1 MNVEDIMRRETE
13 RGKEK
18 MKNENVKKARQMNEW
33 MKESEKV
40 CVVSPIS
47 REREREK
54 REARGS
60 PLGKQRRLH
69 AGIPPLVFFFSFSP
83 FIIVC
88 AVYTACSCTIGL
100 FLEISPKLLL
110 INTLGKISDQNYTTS
125 PDVTSKFRFL
135 FFSF

>member
-60 PLGKQRRLH
+60 PLG
-69 AGIPPLVFFFSFSP
+69 
-83 FIIVC
+83 
-88 AVYTACSCTIGL
+88 
-100 FLEISPKLLL
+100 
-110 INTLGKISDQNYTTS
+110 
-125 PDVTSKFRFL
+125 
-135 FFSF
+135 

>member
-1 MNVEDIMRRETE
+1 
-13 RGKEK
+13 
-18 MKNENVKKARQMNEW
+18 

-69 AGIPPLVFFFSFSP
+69 AGIPPLVFFFLSLPSSSSVLY
-83 FIIVC
+83 I
-88 AVYTACSCTIGL
+88 
-100 FLEISPKLLL
+100 LLAL
-110 INTLGKISDQNYTTS
+110 VL
-125 PDVTSKFRFL
+125 
-135 FFSF
+135 